1 MRALIV
7 QTAYLGDVVLAQ
19 PLWANLKAVRPD
31 ATIDALVQP
40 QWASLLAG
48 DAQLHQVISFD
59 KRGAH
64 RGLGGLRK
72 MAEQLRAEK
81 YDLALCPHPSLR
93 SALLLW
99 VAQIPR
105 RIGFGDS
112 AGAFFFTEKIVRD
125 RTAHEIDRVLSLLTA
140 LDNSP
145 PAPMREPRLHVSPE
159 ADERVVALLKEAGL
173 HERKFVCAHP
183 GSVWATKRWPAERFG
198 ETLSALAR
206 DGYRPVVLGGKDD
219 IELANIVQDTCG
231 ELPLNLAGR
240 LSLPELTALL
250 ARASLLLTNDSG
262 PMHIAGAVNT
272 PVVAI
277 FGSTVPA
284 LGYAPVGS
292 PAIVVE
298 KSMPC
303 RPCGPHGYRRCPL
316 EHLHCL
322 RHIDAAMAVEAAR
335 SLLA

>member
-19 PLWANLKAVRPD
+19 PLWANLKAMRPD

-40 QWASLLAG
+40 QWAPLLAG
-48 DAQLHQVISFD
+48 DTHLRQVISFD

-64 RGLGGLRK
+64 RGLGGLRR
-72 MAEQLRAEK
+72 MAARLRAEK

-93 SALLLW
+93 SALLLQL
-99 VAQIPR
+99 AKIPR
-105 RIGFGDS
+105 RIGFDDS
-112 AGAFFFTEKIVRD
+112 AGAVLFTDKIVRD
-125 RTAHEIDRVLSLLTA
+125 RNAHEVDRVLSLLSA
-140 LDNSP
+140 LDDPP
-145 PAPMREPRLHVSPE
+145 PAPSHLPRLDVSPE
-159 ADERVVALLKEAGL
+159 ADERVEALLWEAGL
-173 HERKFVCAHP
+173 HNRKFICAHP

-198 ETLSALAR
+198 EALSALAR
-206 DGYRPVVLGGKDD
+206 DGYQPVVLGGKDD

-250 ARASLLLTNDSG
+250 AHAAMLLTNDSG

-277 FGSTVPA
+277 FGSTIPA
-284 LGYAPVGS
+284 LGYGPIGS
-292 PAIVVE
+292 SAVVVE
-298 KSMPC
+298 KVMPC

-316 EHLHCL
+316 DHLHCL
-322 RHIDAAMAVEAAR
+322 KHIDAAMVVEAAR